1 MCQLALKEALINVQ
15 RFDGRYLGRW
25 QLGAGGSQQP
35 RPEVGRGV
43 LAAGEWGK
51 SDQAGA
57 ALGGRG
63 AVSD

>member
-1 MCQLALKEALINVQ
+1 MQ

-51 SDQAGA
+51 ADQAGA